1 MDLIYPKTCGICGN
15 GKNTFLCKK
24 CENKLKEI
32 AIFGQDEYKDK
43 FFEKHFY
50 IFKYQGIVR
59 NIFLK
64 YKFNEMPYLYNTFSV
79 FFNKYQKIYFKFD
92 FYDIIIPIPISKKRL
107 KQRGYDQSLLISRDI
122 SKILDTRLEKD
133 VLIKKKENKIQSK
146 LNKNQRNE
154 NVKNVY
160 EAKYKE
166 KIVNKNILLI
176 DDIYTTGATANE
188 CSKILKIAGANK
200 IDILT
205 IAKD

>member
-1 MDLIYPKTCGICGN
+1 
-15 GKNTFLCKK
+15 
-24 CENKLKEI
+24 
-32 AIFGQDEYKDK
+32 
-43 FFEKHFY
+43 
-50 IFKYQGIVR
+50 
-59 NIFLK
+59 
-64 YKFNEMPYLYNTFSV
+64 MPYLYNTFSV

-107 KQRGYDQSLLISRDI
+107 KQRGYDQSLLISRNI